1 MPSLY
6 KRAAYEQREKK
17 GKGKKKG
24 IKGYGGRYGWNGRGL
39 RGEEGGEGG
48 DGWRVE
54 ESGGVDYDGL
64 RLYLLQHPTSLQAT
78 FTMTHSRRTF

>member
-1 MPSLY
+1 M
-6 KRAAYEQREKK
+6 
-17 GKGKKKG
+17 
-24 IKGYGGRYGWNGRGL
+24 
-39 RGEEGGEGG
+39 
-48 DGWRVE
+48 E